1 MRQMSDGGNIVT
13 LDLAGGREQ
22 AFRFLDSLHLID
34 ISNNLGDTKSLAT
47 HPATTTHQ
55 RLTPEE
61 RARLCIRETTVRLSV
76 GIEDID
82 DLLEDLDQA
91 LVRAGVG

>member
-1 MRQMSDGGNIVT
+1 MRQMSDGGNVVT
-13 LDLAGGREQ
+13 LDLEGELDQ
-22 AFRFLDSLHLID
+22 AFRFLDALQLID

-61 RARLCIRETTVRLSV
+61 RARLRVHR
-76 GIEDID
+76 G
-82 DLLEDLDQA
+82 
-91 LVRAGVG
+91 AGSRSRQQHDHSDGMGRH